1 MPDIIKS
8 LSQVPKTGKVI
19 IDFFATWCGPCTKL
33 APFYDEFA
41 TQFPNV
47 TFLKVD
53 VDDCDEELPNEYD
66 VQALPTL
73 VLINNGTPITLIKGA
88 NPDRLKTEIESL
100 NKTE

>member
-1 MPDIIKS
+1 
-8 LSQVPKTGKVI
+8 
-19 IDFFATWCGPCTKL
+19 
-33 APFYDEFA
+33 
-41 TQFPNV
+41 
-47 TFLKVD
+47 